1 MLNFALIG
9 CGRISER
16 HSQLLGN
23 NEISEAKLVAVCDV
37 ELKKAKRLAKK
48 YNVPFF
54 KDMDEMM
61 TEVDIDV
68 IVVLTPSG
76 NHASNVINLAKYEK
90 DIVVEKPMALTIE
103 DADEM
108 IKACNENNCKLFVVK
123 QNRFNLPVIKLREAV
138 EQNRLGKIF
147 LGTVRI
153 RWARHQ
159 SYYDQDN
166 WRGTWKMDGGV
177 LTNQASHHVDLLE
190 WMLGEVESVLAK
202 SITALADIEVED
214 TAAVILKFKS
224 GALGIIEAT
233 TASRPND
240 LEGSLSLMGDK
251 GSVVIEG
258 FSVNKIKTWSFK
270 DMKKSDEDILDNF
283 SENPPNVYGFGH
295 KSYYENVVS
304 CINNGTPNKVD
315 GAEGRKSLE
324 LINAIYEAIET
335 RKEVFIDS
343 CSKKSKLGRN

>member
-1 MLNFALIG
+1 MKIFIVG
-9 CGRISER
+9 CGRILQKHLDSIKILNKKL
-16 HSQLLGN
+16 SIVG
-23 NEISEAKLVAVCDV
+23 ISD
-37 ELKKAKRLAKK
+37 LKKDKLKIIAKK
-48 YNVPFF
+48 LNTKMY
-54 KDMDEMM
+54 MDYKEGIME
-61 TEVDIDV
+61 TNPDIV
-68 IVVLTPSG
+68 SILTPSG
-76 NHASNVINLAKYEK
+76 DHAKNIIDILRLKKDVI
-90 DIVVEKPMALTIE
+90 VEKPMCLK
-103 DADEM
+103 
-108 IKACNENNCKLFVVK
+108 IKDGIKIVKLAKKNKKRVFVVM
-123 QNRFNLPVIKLREAV
+123 QNKFNLPVMKLRQDINKLKFGRIFHASV
-138 EQNRLGKIF
+138 VVRWRRDQN
-147 LGTVRI
+147 
-153 RWARHQ
+153 
-159 SYYDQDN
+159 YYNKDN